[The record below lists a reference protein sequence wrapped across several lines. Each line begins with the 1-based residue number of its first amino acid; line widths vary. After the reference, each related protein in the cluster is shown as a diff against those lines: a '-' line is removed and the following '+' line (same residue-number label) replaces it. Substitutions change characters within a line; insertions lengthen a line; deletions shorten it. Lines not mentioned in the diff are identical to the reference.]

1 MRDEYFEWLLGL
13 IDDGRIA
20 EYQKLLSYLDNTDFR
35 ILIENDNYRAEDG
48 INLRSRHARGWDN
61 RDSKQCSVLEMLVA
75 LSLRCEEEIMNDYTV
90 GDRTATWFWGM
101 IDNLG
106 LTSMT
111 DRRFNSLTVH
121 DKVNRFLDRRYASNG
136 DGGLFTVAKPRR
148 DMRSVE
154 IWYQMLWYLNDI
166 LR

>member
-35 ILIENDNYRAEDG
+35 VLLENDSYRAEDG
-48 INLRSRHARGWDN
+48 INLRSRFTYEVEG
-61 RDSKQCSVLEMLVA
+61 RDSKPCSILEMLVA
-75 LSLRCEEEIMNDYTV
+75 LSLRCEEEIMNDYAV

-101 IDNLG
+101 IENLG
-106 LTSMT
+106 LISMN
-111 DRRFNSLTVH
+111 DRGFNSLTVH
-121 DKVNRFLDRRYASNG
+121 DKVNRFLDRRYSSNG
-136 DGGLFTVAKPRR
+136 DGGLFTVQHPRR